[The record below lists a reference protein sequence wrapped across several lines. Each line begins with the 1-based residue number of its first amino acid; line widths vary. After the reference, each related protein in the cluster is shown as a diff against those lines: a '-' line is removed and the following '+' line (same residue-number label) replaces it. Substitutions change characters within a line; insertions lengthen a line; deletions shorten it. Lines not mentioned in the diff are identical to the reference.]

1 MKRGISPVVATA
13 ILVLIAV
20 AVSVIVYLWITGEM
34 GNRAKTA
41 DLEIV
46 GSSNSPG
53 AIIEKVNDTFVTI
66 QATVK
71 NSGTVPITVEKLGF
85 VCPVDSKLATADLAT
100 PVTVQPGEITQVSVT
115 INLTAAGTACATWDD
130 ISKYDFVKVEAFADK
145 GMATGMAAVLK

>member
-1 MKRGISPVVATA
+1 MRRGISPVVATA

-20 AVSVIVYLWITGEM
+20 AVSVIVYLWVTGEM

-53 AIIEKVNDTFVTI
+53 AIIEKIDDSTVEI

-71 NSGTVPITVEKLGF
+71 NSGTVPITIEKLGF
-85 VCPVDSKLATADLAT
+85 VCPDDHKLAAVNLARQ
-100 PVTVQPGEITQVSVT
+100 VTIQPGEITQVSAQ
-115 INLTAAGTACATWDD
+115 INLTNAGTACATWND
-130 ISKYDFVKVEAFADK
+130 IAKYDFVKIEAFADK